1 MSPAIP
7 RACVIG
13 WPVRHSRSP
22 MIHGYWLS
30 TLGIAGDYVLAE
42 VAPDD
47 FAQFVKALRPS
58 GFVGANVTLPHKE
71 AAFAL
76 CERRSATA
84 EALGAVNTLWFEDGV
99 LCGDNT
105 DVGGFLGN
113 LDAVAPGWDENVG
126 QAVVLGAGGAARGV
140 LHALG
145 LRGIKSIVLNRT
157 LARAQDLCATATDGS
172 RRALPWEDW
181 RHVAGSAG
189 LVVNTTSLGMA
200 KQPPL
205 TLDLA
210 VLPGDALV
218 TDIVYVPLETA
229 FLAAAKAR
237 RLRTVDGL
245 GMLLHQAVPGFEHW
259 FGVRPQVTAEL
270 RALVVADIQAKT

>member
-1 MSPAIP
+1 
-7 RACVIG
+7 
-13 WPVRHSRSP
+13 
-22 MIHGYWLS
+22 MIHGYWLRTS
-30 TLGIAGDYVLAE
+30 KIAGDYVLAE
-42 VAPDD
+42 VAPAD
-47 FAQFVKALRPS
+47 FAGFIRDLRKN

-84 EALGAVNTLWFEDGV
+84 EALGAVNTLWLEDGI

-105 DVGGFLGN
+105 DVGGFLAN
-113 LDAVAPGWDENVG
+113 LDASVPGWDRKVE

-145 LRGIKSIVLNRT
+145 LRKIKSIVLNRT
-157 LARAQDLCATATDGS
+157 LARAQELCAGEGA
-172 RRALPWEDW
+172 RRAVPWEDW
-181 RHVAGSAG
+181 PEIAGGAD
-189 LVVNTTSLGMA
+189 LLVNTTSLGMA

-205 TLDLA
+205 TLDLSA
-210 VLPGDALV
+210 VPAGALV

-259 FGVRPQVTAEL
+259 FGVRPRVTAEL
-270 RALVVADIQAKT
+270 RALIAADIEAAT